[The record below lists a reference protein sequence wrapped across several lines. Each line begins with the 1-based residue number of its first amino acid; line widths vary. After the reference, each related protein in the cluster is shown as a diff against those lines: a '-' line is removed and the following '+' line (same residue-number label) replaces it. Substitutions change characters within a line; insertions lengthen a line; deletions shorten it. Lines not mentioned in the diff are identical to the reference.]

1 MPAAANLAGVQAE
14 LDSLRARLDTM
25 VAMTGGTRVVV
36 PVPRAP
42 AASDGGGRGKLA
54 ARHASGTRPRA
65 VPGTAKA
72 IAWALELP
80 VQARRRFRADS
91 ESVLAHAGKKY
102 QVDDG
107 LDARHPAA
115 KVSALWRA
123 DLADDLAWRYE
134 YEGRAWGYA
143 ALRWLLVDPGG
154 GAGGVA
160 EQPAS
165 ETDVGMSDVAWLRAT
180 TGEVA
185 DLAAA
190 ASRSRI
196 RQARQ
201 TLLGR
206 LGTDADR
213 LLRGRCDGQVNREL
227 LAATAEATLLAGSLT
242 YACWPQSALA
252 QAYFIQALAL
262 AQACGDRRQGV
273 AILCAM
279 SKQAAFC
286 GQPDEERNLLKT
298 GLKGGTGNAAPEQA
312 EKATGLRGDR

>member
-1 MPAAANLAGVQAE
+1 MAAAANLAGVRAE

-25 VAMTGGTRVVV
+25 VAMSGGTRVVV
-36 PVPRAP
+36 PVPRVP
-42 AASDGGGRGKLA
+42 ASSDGGRWKTSG
-54 ARHASGTRPRA
+54 RHASGVRPTA
-65 VPGTAKA
+65 VPATARA

-91 ESVLAHAGKKY
+91 ESVLAHADKK
-102 QVDDG
+102 VPIAEG
-107 LDARHPAA
+107 LAAWHPAA

-134 YEGRAWGYA
+134 YESRAWGYA
-143 ALRWLLVDPGG
+143 ALRWLLVDAGG
-154 GAGGVA
+154 GSGWS
-160 EQPAS
+160 PAS
-165 ETDVGMSDVAWLRAT
+165 EDDAELADAARLRAITGEAADVA
-180 TGEVA
+180 E
-185 DLAAA
+185 A

-201 TLLGR
+201 ALVDR
-206 LGTDADR
+206 LSTDVDR
-213 LLRGRCDGQVNREL
+213 LLRGPCEGQCEGQVDRDL

-242 YACWPQSALA
+242 YACWPRAALA

-262 AQACGDRRQGV
+262 AQACGDRQQGV

-286 GQPDEERNLLKT
+286 GQLEEERNLLKT
-298 GLKGGTGNAAPEQA
+298 ALKGCPG
-312 EKATGLRGDR
+312 